1 MSSGK
6 IGMVLTFKNK
16 TIKPDYQLVKPPPQH
31 VARSSQPR
39 LSISMPMNHFTN
51 TSMYNII
58 HKPANGCSSCGR

>member
-16 TIKPDYQLVKPPPQH
+16 TIKPDYQLVKPSL

-58 HKPANGCSSCGR
+58 HTPANGCSSCGR